1 MSQPNTGKKKVP
13 GPKSIKSHQPKKEYS
28 LRSKHNFKTAT
39 ISETSH
45 SEERVHQTMNEER
58 LLSYQNEN
66 PSVFAKPN
74 DPNLAA
80 NDGYDHQAD
89 NHYGG
94 NGYYHTDSQYDD
106 HADYQYSGNGRNHRA
121 DDLNGGC
128 RSDQTDI
135 EGYGVSRRIR
145 SNERHHFYGNYSY
158 ICRKYFWGN
167 YQNNYDTWQPKE
179 RQFIGRGGMNFNR
192 YCGYIPY
199 DACFKGMYC
208 IIPLLR

>member
-13 GPKSIKSHQPKKEYS
+13 SPNSIKSHQPKKEYS

-58 LLSYQNEN
+58 LLSDQNEN

-74 DPNLAA
+74 DPNLTA

-94 NGYYHTDSQYDD
+94 NGYDHTNSQYGRYEYDHQADNQYVNGHD
-106 HADYQYSGNGRNHRA
+106 HADYQYSGNGHNHRA
-121 DDLNGGC
+121 DDQYGGR

-145 SNERHHFYGNYSY
+145 SNERHHFYGNHSY

-167 YQNNYDTWQPKE
+167 YQNNYGTWQPK
-179 RQFIGRGGMNFNR
+179 
-192 YCGYIPY
+192 
-199 DACFKGMYC
+199 
-208 IIPLLR
+208 